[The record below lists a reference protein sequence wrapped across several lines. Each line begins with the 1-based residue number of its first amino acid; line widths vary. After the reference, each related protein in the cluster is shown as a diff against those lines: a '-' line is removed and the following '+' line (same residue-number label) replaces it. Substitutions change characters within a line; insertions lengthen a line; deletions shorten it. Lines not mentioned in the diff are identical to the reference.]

1 MAKRKWYRISISLA
15 AKCRVGFALAVLLTI
30 GAALFVPYRWMDRLL
45 EQGKQELARAEV
57 QHLLERHFRQVN
69 DPAIAVNRP
78 PLLIGAGQD
87 KSVKPARWQELHTA
101 LTSDRVGAS
110 VPVAEENVGDQID
123 LEQLIKDRPLTEWIR
138 LPSGL
143 GYEILAEEAAAI
155 QAPQEEPGENIGEN
169 QTSGD
174 SNEQVGPE
182 SGSNS
187 SNQDT
192 PPRAIDQVPGDSFVK
207 EGVIKFLRD
216 RDRHVIFRLRETINL
231 PTELDQ
237 NGRNSDTI
245 TEPNQPAPTPSALD
259 EQGSI
264 RQLLAYSAPSRYLRA
279 VRVETGCLKSSCH
292 GGAETAE
299 PSLPVQGP
307 PKLTEGELV
316 GVISVI
322 LPAGQTSTTL
332 LFNRI
337 FIVIAGLLASIIA
350 VVTFYLITQR
360 FILQPV
366 RSLREAAAQ
375 VMVPTDDAEDT
386 EVLKDDDALQEGQ
399 QSWQNAI
406 EMTEKIRTGDEFER
420 LAQAFNQM
428 LGRLKLAHDRLRE
441 TNRALDLQL
450 GELQAKN
457 IALFE
462 SNKLKSEFLANVSH
476 ELRTPLNAII
486 GFAEIV
492 QEQAQNKDHEHPKIT
507 RYSENILT
515 SGRGLLSLIN
525 NLLDLARIEAGKVE
539 VRWELCSVQEIFE
552 ALLSFTRP
560 LIEEKKLQV
569 KRHIDPNLELIETD
583 GGKLQQILF
592 NLLSNAIK
600 FTPKKGRIE
609 INAQSIDAE
618 YIQISIAD
626 TGVGIAQE
634 QRELIFEKFRQV
646 DGSVTREHSGT
657 GLGLAIVKEL
667 LEVLGGAITIDGQ
680 IGKGSVFT
688 ITLPKKRNRI
698 IIP

>member
-1 MAKRKWYRISISLA
+1 MPKRKWYRISLSLA
-15 AKCRVGFALAVLLTI
+15 AKCRVGFALAVLLTV

-45 EQGKQELARAEV
+45 DQGKQELARAEV

-78 PLLIGAGQD
+78 PLLTGTGPD
-87 KSVKPARWQELHTA
+87 KSVKPARWEEFSGT
-101 LTSDRVGAS
+101 LTSPRVGVS
-110 VPVAEENVGDQID
+110 VPVAEENVGKEID
-123 LEQLIKDRPLTEWIR
+123 LEQLIQDRPLTEWIR

-143 GYEILAEEAAAI
+143 GYEILAEETPDF
-155 QAPQEEPGENIGEN
+155 QTTRREPGENTGE
-169 QTSGD
+169 TLSTDVAG
-174 SNEQVGPE
+174 EQLEPPSE
-182 SGSNS
+182 STAA
-187 SNQDT
+187 QQQR
-192 PPRAIDQVPGDSFVK
+192 PPRAIDRIPGDSFVK

-216 RDRHVIFRLRETINL
+216 RDRHVVFRLRYISNMPPETN
-231 PTELDQ
+231 T
-237 NGRNSDTI
+237 NSPNSED
-245 TEPNQPAPTPSALD
+245 TEPNQAIPVPSPLD
-259 EQGSI
+259 QQGAI
-264 RQLLAYSAPSRYLRA
+264 QQLLAFGAPSRYLRA
-279 VRVETGCLKSSCH
+279 VRAQTGCLKSSCH
-292 GGAETAE
+292 GRTENAD
-299 PSLPVQGP
+299 PSIPYQGP

-375 VMVPTDDAEDT
+375 VMVPTDDAEET
-386 EVLKDDDALQEGQ
+386 EVLKDDDDPQEGH

-462 SNKLKSEFLANVSH
+462 SNRLKSEFLANVSH

-492 QEQAQNKDHEHPKIT
+492 QEQSQNQDHPKIT
-507 RYSENILT
+507 RYADNILT

-525 NLLDLARIEAGKVE
+525 NLLDLARIEAGKIE
-539 VRWELCSVQEIFE
+539 VRWELCSIKEIFE

-560 LIEEKKLQV
+560 LIEEKKIQV
-569 KRHIDPNLELIETD
+569 KLHIDPELQLIETD

-667 LEVLGGAITIDGQ
+667 LEVLGGTITLDGQ

-688 ITLPKKRNRI
+688 ISIPKKRT
-698 IIP
+698 

>member
-1 MAKRKWYRISISLA
+1 MAKRKWYRISLSLA

-30 GAALFVPYRWMDRLL
+30 GAALFVPFRWMDRLL

-78 PLLIGAGQD
+78 PLLMGVGQD
-87 KSVKPARWQELHTA
+87 KSVKPARWQELSDA
-101 LTSDRVGAS
+101 LTSERAGVS
-110 VPVAEENVGDQID
+110 VPVAEENVGEKID
-123 LEQLIKDRPLTEWIR
+123 IEQLIKDRPLTEWIR

-143 GYEILAEEAAAI
+143 GYEILAEESAAN
-155 QAPQEEPGENIGEN
+155 QTPQEQPGEN
-169 QTSGD
+169 QTE
-174 SNEQVGPE
+174 NALIEQVGPE
-182 SGSNS
+182 PVSNNN
-187 SNQDT
+187 NQDR
-192 PPRAIDQVPGDSFVK
+192 PQKAIDLVPGDSFVK
-207 EGVIKFLRD
+207 EGVIKFLQD
-216 RDRHVIFRLRETINL
+216 RDRHVIFRLRQTTKL
-231 PTELDQ
+231 STGTDQ
-237 NGRNSDTI
+237 NNPNSDALAD
-245 TEPNQPAPTPSALD
+245 PNQSTPAPSNLD
-259 EQGSI
+259 KKGAIQ
-264 RQLLAYSAPSRYLRA
+264 QWLAYSAPSRYLRA
-279 VRVETGCLKSSCH
+279 VRVQPGCLKSSCH
-292 GGAETAE
+292 GGTENAE
-299 PSLPVQGP
+299 PSLPNQGP

-316 GVISVI
+316 GIISVI

-375 VMVPTDDAEDT
+375 VMVPTDDAEET
-386 EVLKDDDALQEGQ
+386 EVLKDDDDLQESQ

-406 EMTEKIRTGDEFER
+406 EMTENIRTGDEFER

-450 GELQAKN
+450 GELHAKN

-462 SNKLKSEFLANVSH
+462 SNRLKSEFLANVSH

-492 QEQAQNKDHEHPKIT
+492 HEQAQNKDHEHPKIT
-507 RYSENILT
+507 RYAGNILT

-569 KRHIDPNLELIETD
+569 IQNIDPHLQLIETD

-592 NLLSNAIK
+592 NILSNAIK
-600 FTPKKGRIE
+600 FTQKKGRIE
-609 INAQSIDAE
+609 INAHSADAE
-618 YIQISIAD
+618 YVQISIAD
-626 TGVGIAQE
+626 TGVGIAHE

-667 LEVLGGAITIDGQ
+667 LEILGGSITIDGQ
-680 IGKGSVFT
+680 LGKGSIFT
-688 ITLPKKRNRI
+688 LTIPKNRNRI